1 MDGTSPGDTTRRVF
15 LFCVGN
21 GLRRSNADK
30 RRCVEIALKEF
41 GGLSDNA
48 IATMC
53 GVDNHTVKAA
63 RCDHLGTSQ
72 MPTTRTTSD
81 GRQYPA
87 TRKPSTIAQD
97 ATDDDALTDR
107 GVEDA
112 DARATL

>member
-1 MDGTSPGDTTRRVF
+1 MRYALGANAA
-15 LFCVGN
+15 N

-41 GGLSDNA
+41 GGLSSRAIAELCGVGADMVIAHRPLSESDNA
-48 IATMC
+48 
-53 GVDNHTVKAA
+53 
-63 RCDHLGTSQ
+63 
-72 MPTTRTTSD
+72 TRTTSD

-87 TRKPSTIAQD
+87 TRKPPTIAQD
-97 ATDDDALTDR
+97 ATDDDALTDS